1 MEKSESFL
9 GLDPETIATI
19 VGTALT
25 IVSIFLAVT
34 IGYYLYNY
42 LFEKKNKK

>member
-9 GLDPETIATI
+9 GLDPETMSTI
-19 VGTALT
+19 IGSALT
-25 IVSIFLAVT
+25 VISIFTAVT
-34 IGYYLYNY
+34 IGYYIYYY